1 MPQDASKFEGITTM
15 DPPPPPPPSS
25 SPSSAAPPP
34 PPPPGPPPAPSANT
48 TPPSSSKSLA
58 ASPSSTP
65 PPSSS
70 SGGNATPHSKLLN
83 HLPLDAPDEMDR
95 KWYAHFYHM
104 QKTIQG
110 KDEAAALAVLKQQPA
125 EGVAPLPFQPDIAL
139 LYAVVTEPT
148 LAKQYLRY
156 LTAVAATDNYKNCMG
171 WLQKLIDLKFVKLL
185 VGCRSQLLWLVRE
198 LVHVNAPGVDKVIVC
213 LMRYL
218 TGGDPSRTTVWL
230 ASSII
235 RILIEHEAWL
245 LSCSS
250 LIPFVFHTFARI
262 SLDHTASQHASLLKQ
277 EVELCTTLW
286 NRRQADVAQLG
297 REIVRVLSDAK
308 DIPGMNALWKQL
320 RNVRDTAEPD
330 KDVTVYSVAQLM
342 AVPTPPRYLAYRLN
356 PKMEEY
362 LLFMMERVQAGS
374 VTRYQK
380 WFSSQFLSS
389 PGSDALVP
397 DLVRYICAVYH
408 PSNQVLGSKV
418 TPRYHIL
425 GWLYLLCHGSKTPSV
440 PARVQLAMFF
450 DYLYFKPSDNIM
462 TVEPAILLMV
472 KSLKSHPMVTL
483 AMIQFLVF
491 AVEKFAA
498 SAVNRKLMQKGVSTA
513 FTMILKLGVVP
524 SILPLQSFPMLQS
537 SAPELQSELHRIFPE
552 HFPSPENINK
562 AQEQASHPSPI
573 SSAGG
578 SPARS
583 PGPSSSPARQSPIR
597 QSPVRQS
604 PVRQSPVRSSP
615 IGAGSPVTSPLHSQS
630 PTHSDSSMSG
640 AGAPSDTNSLGAL
653 SFLPDNQ
660 QPIGA
665 TTEMPAANDT
675 LTAATPE
682 PVILKQPL
690 VGIPE
695 ILIALGGDDIKHFQQ
710 TMPDPS
716 CSRPTES
723 FLECLNDILISWI
736 RQDNAVEIA
745 GPLGSFLHTSL
756 ERIIVSSRIALSDSP
771 RATSAGVF
779 DSMLDQ
785 VLSESPELFV
795 PFLKA
800 MYARDVTISY
810 RLLAF
815 CCSRSG
821 TKSPEDALR
830 PYSAFVESIGG
841 NLVQNILKDLNLS
854 QQIDDARVQ
863 ACALLGK
870 SVRSSVSKDEM
881 DAVSATALF
890 VCPYLF
896 ANMKHP
902 FLSKLMGRSEALVQ
916 LLLGLVTPAMLNTLC
931 TRVVMREFAI
941 FKKRLANIVLSSLQW
956 TSWEQYGMWD
966 LVIAELQS
974 GRSTVAEKDMMA
986 AARKVLACV
995 NPQESPETMTGLLK
1009 CLIHFC
1015 PDTTVLQSVFKLP
1028 DTYEDFPFAVLS
1040 CWMDKFPDV
1049 VTSYV
1054 RSSLESAGDSDLSK
1068 DKALLELVRKLD
1080 RLQDLQSRRIPET
1093 EEIAVLKDQSIVSA
1107 LKKLLHR
1114 SDTSSAANDFHAL
1127 RATLFDEEPPHKK
1140 PRLAEDNN

>member
-1 MPQDASKFEGITTM
+1 M
-15 DPPPPPPPSS
+15 DPPPPSPPSSAHAPPPPSS
-25 SPSSAAPPP
+25 SSASPPASASAPPP
-34 PPPPGPPPAPSANT
+34 PPPPGPPPA
-48 TPPSSSKSLA
+48 SSSA
-58 ASPSSTP
+58 TSTP
-65 PPSSS
+65 PKPHAPSPASTPTS
-70 SGGNATPHSKLLN
+70 GNAAPTPHSKLLN
-83 HLPLDAPDEMDR
+83 HLPLDAPDELDR

-110 KDEAAALAVLKQQPA
+110 KDEAAALAILKQQPA
-125 EGVAPLPFQPDIAL
+125 DGVAALPFQPDIAL
-139 LYAVVTEPT
+139 LYAIVTEPT
-148 LAKQYLRY
+148 LAKQHLRY

-185 VGCRSQLLWLVRE
+185 VACRSQLLWLVRE
-198 LVHVNAPGVDKVIVC
+198 LVHLNAPGVDKVIIC

-262 SLDHTASQHASLLKQ
+262 SLDHTAAQHASLLKQ

-320 RNVRDTAEPD
+320 RNVRDTVEPE
-330 KDVTVYSVAQLM
+330 KDVSVYSVAQLM
-342 AVPTPPRYLAYRLN
+342 AIPTPPKYLAYRLN

-397 DLVRYICAVYH
+397 DLARYICAVYH
-408 PSNQVLGSKV
+408 PSNQILSSKV

-440 PARVQLAMFF
+440 LARVQLAMFF

-513 FTMILKLGVVP
+513 FAMILKLGVVS
-524 SILPLQSFPMLQS
+524 SIHPLQSFPMLLS
-537 SAPELQSELHRIFPE
+537 SAPELQSDLHRIFPE
-552 HFPSPENINK
+552 HFPSAENVNK
-562 AQEQASHPSPI
+562 AQAHPSPL

-583 PGPSSSPARQSPIR
+583 PVSTSSPVR

-604 PVRQSPVRSSP
+604 PVRQSPVHQSPVRSSP
-615 IGAGSPVTSPLHSQS
+615 IGAGSPVTSPLRSQS
-630 PTHSDSSMSG
+630 PTHSDASMGGGGPS
-640 AGAPSDTNSLGAL
+640 SDTNSLGAL

-660 QPIGA
+660 QTVDT
-665 TTEMPAANDT
+665 TTEISAPNDV
-675 LTAATPE
+675 TAPPT
-682 PVILKQPL
+682 VISPKQSA
-690 VGIPE
+690 VEIPE
-695 ILIALGGDDIKHFQQ
+695 SILALGRDDVKHFQQ
-710 TMPDPS
+710 TMPEP
-716 CSRPTES
+716 CTRPTES

-736 RQDNAVEIA
+736 RQGNAVGIA
-745 GPLGSFLHTSL
+745 APLGSFLHASL

-771 RATSAGVF
+771 KATCAGIF

-785 VLSESPELFV
+785 VLSESWELYV

-815 CCSRSG
+815 CCSRSD
-821 TKSPEDALR
+821 TKSPDVALG
-830 PYSAFVESIGG
+830 PYAAFVDGIGG
-841 NLVQNILKDLNLS
+841 NLAQNILKDLNLS

-863 ACALLGK
+863 ACTLLDK
-870 SVRSSVSKDEM
+870 QLPPPVPKDEM

-896 ANMKHP
+896 ANLKHP
-902 FLSKLMGRSEALVQ
+902 FLSKLLGRSEALVQ
-916 LLLGLVTPAMLNTLC
+916 LLLGLATPAMLNALC
-931 TRVVMREFAI
+931 TRVVMREFAV
-941 FKKRLANIVLSSLQW
+941 FKSRLANIVLSSLQW

-966 LVIAELQS
+966 LVVAELQS
-974 GRSTVAEKDMMA
+974 GRSATAEKTMMA

-995 NPQESPETMTGLLK
+995 NPKESPETMTGLLK
-1009 CLIHFC
+1009 CLIHFS
-1015 PDTTVLQSVFKLP
+1015 PDGSVLQSVFKLP
-1028 DTYEDFPFAVLS
+1028 KTYDDFPFAVLA

-1049 VTSYV
+1049 VTSHV
-1054 RSSLESAGDSDLSK
+1054 RSSLENAGDISK
-1068 DKALLELVRKLD
+1068 DITIAELVRKLD
-1080 RLQDLQSRRIPET
+1080 HLQDLRNRSVSSNTSDGQ
-1093 EEIAVLKDQSIVSA
+1093 IAVLKDESVLVA

-1114 SDTSSAANDFHAL
+1114 PDDASAATNYHTL
-1127 RATLFDEEPPHKK
+1127 RALVFDEEPPHKK
-1140 PRLAEDNN
+1140 PRLAGDN

>member
-1 MPQDASKFEGITTM
+1 M
-15 DPPPPPPPSS
+15 DPPPPSPPSS
-25 SPSSAAPPP
+25 SSASPPASASAPPP
-34 PPPPGPPPAPSANT
+34 PPPPGPPPA
-48 TPPSSSKSLA
+48 SSSA
-58 ASPSSTP
+58 TSTP
-65 PPSSS
+65 PKPHAPSPASTPTS
-70 SGGNATPHSKLLN
+70 GNAAPTPHSKLLN
-83 HLPLDAPDEMDR
+83 HLPLDAPDELDR

-110 KDEAAALAVLKQQPA
+110 KDEAAALAILKQQPA
-125 EGVAPLPFQPDIAL
+125 DGVAALPFQPDIAL
-139 LYAVVTEPT
+139 LYAIVTEPT
-148 LAKQYLRY
+148 LAKQHLRY

-185 VGCRSQLLWLVRE
+185 VACRSQLLWLVRE
-198 LVHVNAPGVDKVIVC
+198 LVHLNAPGVDKVIIC

-262 SLDHTASQHASLLKQ
+262 SLDHTAAQHASLLKQ

-320 RNVRDTAEPD
+320 RNVRDTVEPE
-330 KDVTVYSVAQLM
+330 KDVSVYSVAQLM
-342 AVPTPPRYLAYRLN
+342 AIPTPPKYLAYRLN

-397 DLVRYICAVYH
+397 DLARYICAVYH
-408 PSNQVLGSKV
+408 PSNQILSSKV

-440 PARVQLAMFF
+440 LARVQLAMFF

-462 TVEPAILLMV
+462 TVEPAILLM
-472 KSLKSHPMVTL
+472 
-483 AMIQFLVF
+483 
-491 AVEKFAA
+491 KFAA

-513 FTMILKLGVVP
+513 FAMILKLGVVS
-524 SILPLQSFPMLQS
+524 SIHPLQSFPMLLS
-537 SAPELQSELHRIFPE
+537 SAPELQSDLHRIFPE
-552 HFPSPENINK
+552 HFPSAENATRPK
-562 AQEQASHPSPI
+562 PT
-573 SSAGG
+573 
-578 SPARS
+578 R
-583 PGPSSSPARQSPIR
+583 
-597 QSPVRQS
+597 V
-604 PVRQSPVRSSP
+604 
-615 IGAGSPVTSPLHSQS
+615 HSQVLVEVLPDLLFQPLRLSDNLLYGSLQCDNHPFISHQSEAAPLAPS
-630 PTHSDSSMSG
+630 PTHSDASMGGGGPS
-640 AGAPSDTNSLGAL
+640 SDTNSLGAL

-660 QPIGA
+660 QTVDT
-665 TTEMPAANDT
+665 TTEISAPNDV
-675 LTAATPE
+675 TAPPT
-682 PVILKQPL
+682 VISPKQSA
-690 VGIPE
+690 VEIPE
-695 ILIALGGDDIKHFQQ
+695 SILALGRDDVKHFQQ
-710 TMPDPS
+710 TMPEP
-716 CSRPTES
+716 CTRPTES

-736 RQDNAVEIA
+736 RQGNAVGIA
-745 GPLGSFLHTSL
+745 APLGSFLHASL

-771 RATSAGVF
+771 KATCAGIF

-785 VLSESPELFV
+785 VLSESWELYV

-815 CCSRSG
+815 CCSRSD
-821 TKSPEDALR
+821 TKSPDVALG
-830 PYSAFVESIGG
+830 PYAAFVDGIGG
-841 NLVQNILKDLNLS
+841 NLAQNILKDLNLS

-863 ACALLGK
+863 ACTLLDK
-870 SVRSSVSKDEM
+870 QLPPPVPKDEM

-896 ANMKHP
+896 ANLKHP
-902 FLSKLMGRSEALVQ
+902 FLSKLLGRSEALVQ
-916 LLLGLVTPAMLNTLC
+916 LLLGLATPAMLNALC
-931 TRVVMREFAI
+931 TRVVMREFAV
-941 FKKRLANIVLSSLQW
+941 FKSRLANIVLSSLQW

-966 LVIAELQS
+966 LVVAELQS
-974 GRSTVAEKDMMA
+974 GRSATAEKTMMA

-995 NPQESPETMTGLLK
+995 NPKESPETMTGLLK
-1009 CLIHFC
+1009 CLIHFS
-1015 PDTTVLQSVFKLP
+1015 PDGSVLQSVFKLP
-1028 DTYEDFPFAVLS
+1028 KTYDDFPFAVLA

-1049 VTSYV
+1049 VTSHV
-1054 RSSLESAGDSDLSK
+1054 RSSLENAGDISK
-1068 DKALLELVRKLD
+1068 DITIAELVRKLD
-1080 RLQDLQSRRIPET
+1080 HLQDLRNRSVSSNTSDGQ
-1093 EEIAVLKDQSIVSA
+1093 IAVLKDESVLVA

-1114 SDTSSAANDFHAL
+1114 PDDASAATNYHTL
-1127 RATLFDEEPPHKK
+1127 RALVFDEEPPHKK
-1140 PRLAEDNN
+1140 PRLAGDN

>member
-1 MPQDASKFEGITTM
+1 M
-15 DPPPPPPPSS
+15 DPPPPPPPPATAHAAPLPPSAS
-25 SPSSAAPPP
+25 SPAP
-34 PPPPGPPPAPSANT
+34 PPPPGPPPSSSAVS
-48 TPPSSSKSLA
+48 TPPSSSKPSSSHST
-58 ASPSSTP
+58 SPSSTP
-65 PPSSS
+65 TASNSAAP
-70 SGGNATPHSKLLN
+70 TPHSKLLN
-83 HLPLDAPDEMDR
+83 HLPLDAPDELDR

-104 QKTIQG
+104 QKAIQG
-110 KDEAAALAVLKQQPA
+110 KDEATALTILKLQPT

-139 LYAVVTEPT
+139 LYAVVTDPT

-185 VGCRSQLLWLVRE
+185 VACRSQLLWLVRE
-198 LVHVNAPGVDKVIVC
+198 LVHLNAPGVDKVIVC

-262 SLDHTASQHASLLKQ
+262 SLDHTAPQHSSLLKQ

-308 DIPGMNALWKQL
+308 DVPGMNALWKQL
-320 RNVRDTAEPD
+320 RNVRDAAEVE

-342 AVPTPPRYLAYRLN
+342 AIPTPPKYLAYRLN

-362 LLFMMERVQAGS
+362 LIFMMERVQAGS

-408 PSNQVLGSKV
+408 PSNQILSSKV

-425 GWLYLLCHGSKTPSV
+425 GWLYLLCHGSKTTSV
-440 PARVQLAMFF
+440 LARVQLAMFF
-450 DYLYFKPSDNIM
+450 DYLYFKASDNIM
-462 TVEPAILLMV
+462 AVEPTILLMV

-498 SAVNRKLMQKGVSTA
+498 SAVNRKLMQKAV
-513 FTMILKLGVVP
+513 IIPPK
-524 SILPLQSFPMLQS
+524 
-537 SAPELQSELHRIFPE
+537 
-552 HFPSPENINK
+552 
-562 AQEQASHPSPI
+562 
-573 SSAGG
+573 
-578 SPARS
+578 
-583 PGPSSSPARQSPIR
+583 
-597 QSPVRQS
+597 
-604 PVRQSPVRSSP
+604 
-615 IGAGSPVTSPLHSQS
+615 
-630 PTHSDSSMSG
+630 
-640 AGAPSDTNSLGAL
+640 
-653 SFLPDNQ
+653 
-660 QPIGA
+660 
-665 TTEMPAANDT
+665 MPALDV
-675 LTAATPE
+675 PE
-682 PVILKQPL
+682 SV
-690 VGIPE
+690 
-695 ILIALGGDDIKHFQQ
+695 IALGGDDIKHFQEA
-710 TMPDPS
+710 MPEP

-745 GPLGSFLHTSL
+745 APLGSFLHTSL

-771 RATSAGVF
+771 KATSAGVF

-785 VLSESPELFV
+785 VLSESAELFV

-815 CCSRSG
+815 CCSRSD
-821 TKSPEDALR
+821 TKSTEVALG

-841 NLVQNILKDLNLS
+841 NLAQNVVKDLNLS
-854 QQIDDARVQ
+854 QHIDDARAQ
-863 ACALLGK
+863 ACALLGQPLA
-870 SVRSSVSKDEM
+870 SSVSKDEM

-890 VCPYLF
+890 VCPFLF
-896 ANMKHP
+896 RNMEHP
-902 FLSKLMGRSEALVQ
+902 CLAKLMGRSEALVQ
-916 LLLGLVTPAMLNTLC
+916 LLLGLVTPTMLNALC

-941 FKKRLANIVLSSLQW
+941 FKNRLTNIVLSSLQW
-956 TSWEQYGMWD
+956 TSWEQYGLWD
-966 LVIAELQS
+966 LVVAELQS
-974 GRSTVAEKDMMA
+974 GRSPIAERDMME

-995 NPQESPETMTGLLK
+995 NPKESPETMTGLLK
-1009 CLIHFC
+1009 CLIHFS
-1015 PDTTVLQSVFKLP
+1015 PDASVLQSVFNLP
-1028 DTYEDFPFAVLS
+1028 DTYEDFPFAVLA
-1040 CWMDKFPDV
+1040 CWMDKFPNV

-1054 RSSLESAGDSDLSK
+1054 HSALGNAGDGDLSK
-1068 DKALLELVRKLD
+1068 SKALAEIVRKLD
-1080 RLQDLQSRRIPET
+1080 HLQDLRNRTDASESGR
-1093 EEIAVLKDQSIVSA
+1093 IAVLKDEAIIAA
-1107 LKKLLHR
+1107 LKKLLHQPHNA
-1114 SDTSSAANDFHAL
+1114 SAAHDLHAL
-1127 RATLFDEEPPHKK
+1127 QTLLLDEEPPHKK
-1140 PRLAEDNN
+1140 PRLAGDN